1 MESMIELKNVSKHYK
16 AIKAVDDVS
25 FSVERGEVL
34 GFLGPNGAG
43 KTTVMKMITGYM
55 PPDNGEIHVK
65 GRRVSSN
72 MLEVRRLLG
81 YLPETNPI
89 YLDMTVWEYMDFIA
103 EMRDLKNKSE
113 QIEKTLEKCGIKDVK
128 HRIIGDLSKGYK
140 QRAGLAQA
148 ILHDPEI
155 LILDEPMEGLDPRQ
169 ITEIRSLIKTIGR
182 EKTVIFCSHILSE
195 VEAVADRVIIINKG
209 KIIADDDIKGL
220 KQRSVGQNIIK
231 MEFFKTV
238 AEDQASEKISALPT
252 VTTVEKEDEKNYR
265 IVSSENVKIG
275 NELYNLARNENWE
288 ISQIHVESSSLEN
301 MFLDITQGGGLK

>member
-25 FSVERGEVL
+25 FSVECGEVL

-220 KQRSVGQNIIK
+220 KQRSAAQNIVK
-231 MEFFKTV
+231 MEFFKAV

-288 ISQIHVESSSLEN
+288 ISQIYVESSSLEN
-301 MFLDITQGGGLK
+301 MFLDITQGGGL